1 MRILIADDEKIKRV
15 TLADDL
21 SGEGHEVVTAA
32 NGSAALSLLE
42 RELFDVVVTD
52 MKMPEV
58 DGMELLKRIKAGP
71 SADVAVI
78 MMTAYGSIPVA
89 VEAMK
94 LGAFDFVTKPFR
106 NEDIFP
112 LIRRIERERLEPG
125 AEPTGSSGQE
135 ADDIDAE
142 VIGTSEA
149 MARVKRM
156 LRISS
161 RTDANVLLCGETG
174 VGKDLLAGVIHR
186 HSHRR
191 KFPFVKVGCTLFPS
205 TLFESELYGHEVG
218 SFTGADRGRKG
229 RFELSEK
236 GTIYLDDVD
245 DIPLEHQA
253 KLLRAIEE
261 KVFERVG
268 GATPIQADVRII
280 ASTKLNLLEKI
291 GDGTFRQD
299 LYYRLD
305 VLRIRVP
312 PLRER
317 REDIPAL
324 TTHLLSR
331 IAKGQPHTIEP
342 DAVALLV
349 QHQWPGNVRELY
361 NTLERAL
368 LIGGG
373 HITADLLRVEIGG
386 VPSFGSPTSPGAQEK
401 TPQNGGFKAAM
412 EYAEKQ
418 LLVSAL
424 EACGGNKTAA
434 ATSLGMKLS
443 TFRDKLTK
451 HDLN

>member
-1 MRILIADDEKIKRV
+1 MRILIVDDEKIKRV

-32 NGSAALSLLE
+32 NGSAASSLLE
-42 RELFDVVVTD
+42 RELFDLVITD
-52 MKMPEV
+52 MMMPEL

-112 LIRRIERERLEPG
+112 LVQRIERERMEPG
-125 AEPTGSSGQE
+125 SELASTDVDET
-135 ADDIDAE
+135 DTLDAE
-142 VIGTSEA
+142 IIGTSEA

-156 LRISS
+156 IRISA

-174 VGKDLLAGVIHR
+174 AGKDLLAGVIHR
-186 HSHRR
+186 HSHRN

-229 RFELSEK
+229 RFELSEN

-280 ASTKLNLLEKI
+280 ASTKLNLMDKI
-291 GDGTFRQD
+291 ADGTFRQD

-324 TTHLLSR
+324 TAHLLSR
-331 IAKGQPHTIEP
+331 IANGQSHSIDA
-342 DAVALLV
+342 DAVAVLA

-373 HITADLLRVEIGG
+373 HITSDLLRAEIGG
-386 VPSFGSPTSPGAQEK
+386 LSSFGSESRAGIQTESPQS
-401 TPQNGGFKAAM
+401 GGFKAAM
-412 EYAEKQ
+412 QYAEKQ

>member
-1 MRILIADDEKIKRV
+1 MRILIVDDEKIKRV
-15 TLADDL
+15 TLRDDL
-21 SGEGHEVVTAA
+21 SGQGHEVVTAA
-32 NGSAALSLLE
+32 NGSEAWDLLE
-42 RELFDVVVTD
+42 RELFDLVITD
-52 MKMPEV
+52 MKMPEL
-58 DGMELLKRIKAGP
+58 DGMDLLKRIKASP
-71 SADVAVI
+71 HTDVAVI

-112 LIRRIERERLEPG
+112 LVQRIERERMEPG
-125 AEPTGSSGQE
+125 AELANGDVDE
-135 ADDIDAE
+135 ADNLDAE
-142 VIGTSEA
+142 IIGSSEA
-149 MARVKRM
+149 MERVKRM
-156 LRISS
+156 IRISA

-174 VGKDLLAGVIHR
+174 AGKDLLAGAIHR
-186 HSHRR
+186 HSHRN

-229 RFELSEK
+229 RFELSEN

-253 KLLRAIEE
+253 KLLRVIEE

-268 GATPIQADVRII
+268 GATPIQADVRIV
-280 ASTKLNLLEKI
+280 ASTKLNLLDKI
-291 GDGTFRQD
+291 ADGSFRQD

-324 TTHLLSR
+324 ATHLLTR
-331 IAKGQPHTIEP
+331 IANGQPHSIDA
-342 DAVALLV
+342 DAVAVLA
-349 QHQWPGNVRELY
+349 QHLWPGNVRELY

-368 LIGGG
+368 LIGGS
-373 HITADLLRVEIGG
+373 HITADLLRAEIGG
-386 VPSFGSPTSPGAQEK
+386 LPSFGSQARAGIQTESP
-401 TPQNGGFKAAM
+401 PSGGFKAAM
-412 EYAEKQ
+412 QYAEKQ

-434 ATSLGMKLS
+434 ATSLGMKHS
-443 TFRDKLTK
+443 TFRDKLNK
-451 HDLN
+451 HGLK